1 MHSTVTLEAPLAS
14 PTTVISSHNILHCQM
29 HKQDS
34 LALGPFLPYLPP
46 LSCLPPA
53 HRKPAE
59 RCFGACF
66 LNEAPPPRVTLR
78 TAGYVPKA
86 RTSGSRPSVRY
97 LVPHTQTLNQC
108 KNLRTFCMRKIFC
121 ENANKRIL
129 C

>member
-14 PTTVISSHNILHCQM
+14 PVTVLPSHNILHCQM

-34 LALGPFLPYLPP
+34 LAWFLPP
-46 LSCLPPA
+46 LPPTTEQPFPPA

-59 RCFGACF
+59 RCCRACF

-86 RTSGSRPSVRY
+86 RTSDSRPSVRY
-97 LVPHTQTLNQC
+97 LVLDTQTLNQS
-108 KNLRTFCMRKIFC
+108 KNLRIFCMRKIFY
-121 ENANKRIL
+121 ENANEQIL